1 MKPQIA
7 PPQFAVPHEMAFSPA
22 AIVAQNLLIARTAL
36 NLTQHQL
43 ADASGISRATIAQ
56 LEAGVGDPRL
66 STLELLAARLH
77 IPAHF
82 LLLDQASFR
91 ALAEV
96 MRLANSPN
104 APAATPTDEIA
115 RTLHTGGVLNRLRAA
130 ALGLDLAQAAG
141 LTEPA
146 HQVGAAIGAARLAER
161 GSLLGAHLAHWLER
175 FKPKGVHG
183 TAGPF
188 DDSDLGPGEGI

>member
-1 MKPQIA
+1 MKPQVA
-7 PPQFAVPHEMAFSPA
+7 PSQPAVPREIAFSPA

-56 LEAGVGDPRL
+56 LEAGIGDPRL
-66 STLELLAARLH
+66 STLELLAASLH

-96 MRLANSPN
+96 MSLASS
-104 APAATPTDEIA
+104 PAAPVSSATDEIA
-115 RTLHTGGVLNRLRAA
+115 RVLHTGGVLSRLRAA
-130 ALGLDLAQAAG
+130 ALGLDLAHTAG

-146 HQVGAAIGAARLAER
+146 HQVGAAIGAARWAEK
-161 GSLLGAHLAHWLER
+161 GTLLGAHLAHFLER
-175 FKPKGVHG
+175 FKPAAVRGAG
-183 TAGPF
+183 TV